1 MREVQFTKLLTVP
14 LSKDTFLKIKTI
26 TDERKISMSEWVRVA
41 IDQAMGKEERLK
53 ERRIKNETGS

>member
-26 TDERKISMSEWVRVA
+26 TDQKKISMSEWCRVA

-53 ERRIKNETGS
+53 ERRTKNE

>member
-1 MREVQFTKLLTVP
+1 MREVKFTKLLTVP

-26 TDERKISMSEWVRVA
+26 TDQEKISMSEWVRKA